1 MTEIVIV
8 ASTYAELTGVG
19 TEYVVR
25 DGIVIAKFL
34 NGDLESEITG
44 NMEITK

>member
-25 DGIVIAKFL
+25 DGI
-34 NGDLESEITG
+34 EWHSYC
-44 NMEITK
+44 